1 MMMND
6 ELTAQHPKLA
16 TFFNLM
22 TQMPLENVTPMIP
35 PGGAGVGMHVIPVE
49 KAIESENMS
58 ASVEHISHWLSKY
71 DKYSVGQ
78 CTCRKQQTM
87 RGEGSGEI
95 NGEFC
100 MGMGDMAE
108 YCVDRGMG
116 RYISYE
122 EALEILNRA
131 ERHGFVHQIT
141 NIDGSEKIVA
151 ICNCAPGVCN
161 ALRTSQLYNTPN
173 MSRSAYRAHVDKS
186 KCVACGKCVEVCPVG
201 AAKLGQKLC
210 TKKGEVQYPL
220 TLLPDETAWSADNWN
235 IHYREDAKINCYD
248 TGTAPCKTACPAHL
262 AVQGY
267 VKMAGEGRFMD
278 ALKLIKQDNPFPAV
292 CGAICNRRCED
303 ACTRGT
309 VDDPIAIDEIKKFIA
324 DQELHAD
331 KRFIPICEKDD
342 GGMWGPDYKMAVIG
356 AGPAGMTAAYY
367 LRTRGYD
374 VTVFEKE
381 SRPGGML
388 MNGIPSF
395 RLEKD
400 VIEAEIDVLRE
411 MGVEFKCGVEI
422 GKDITIKDLKREG
435 YKAFYLAIG
444 LQGGRRTGV
453 PGEDAEGVESGVS
466 FLARINQDN
475 TIRLD
480 GDVVVIGGGNVAVD
494 VARSAARATNGKV
507 TMLCLESES
516 EMPAARDEVEEA
528 IAEGITV
535 MNGWG
540 PKEILTE
547 DGKVKGIVFKKCV
560 SVYDKEHR
568 FAPVYDEEE
577 TITIPCGNVL
587 MAIGQSA
594 QWGDLL
600 KGSKVHLRRGGTAIA
615 DPVTFQTDEP
625 DIFVGGDI
633 YHGARFAIDAIADGK
648 QGMVSIN
655 RFVHPGQS
663 LTIGRDRRE
672 FIELDRDDIRI
683 DSYDN
688 ASRQAPGLKPGKAS
702 ETFRDLRMPL
712 TEEQVKVEA
721 NRCLKCG
728 ATVVDLNQCI
738 GCGLCTTR
746 CEFDAI
752 HLSRDIPHAADMHT
766 AEEMIKCV
774 GPYALKRGFKILKR
788 KVTGKSDYPTE
799 Q

>member
-1 MMMND
+1 
-6 ELTAQHPKLA
+6 
-16 TFFNLM
+16 
-22 TQMPLENVTPMIP
+22 
-35 PGGAGVGMHVIPVE
+35 
-49 KAIESENMS
+49 
-58 ASVEHISHWLSKY
+58 
-71 DKYSVGQ
+71 
-78 CTCRKQQTM
+78 
-87 RGEGSGEI
+87 
-95 NGEFC
+95 
-100 MGMGDMAE
+100 MAAE
-108 YCVDRGMG
+108 G
-116 RYISYE
+116 RYQ
-122 EALEILNRA
+122 EAL
-131 ERHGFVHQIT
+131 
-141 NIDGSEKIVA
+141 
-151 ICNCAPGVCN
+151 
-161 ALRTSQLYNTPN
+161 ALIR
-173 MSRSAYRAHVDKS
+173 
-186 KCVACGKCVEVCPVG
+186 
-201 AAKLGQKLC
+201 
-210 TKKGEVQYPL
+210 
-220 TLLPDETAWSADNWN
+220 
-235 IHYREDAKINCYD
+235 
-248 TGTAPCKTACPAHL
+248 
-262 AVQGY
+262 
-267 VKMAGEGRFMD
+267 
-278 ALKLIKQDNPFPAV
+278 QDNPFPAV

-303 ACTRGT
+303 RCTRGL
-309 VDDPIAIDEIKKFIA
+309 VDAPVAIDEIKKFLA
-324 DQELHAD
+324 LRELDLVQKAAEGGSEGLSEALAQYM
-331 KRFIPICEKDD
+331 PICENGEGKQ
-342 GGMWGPDYKMAVIG
+342 WEDYPIAVIG
-356 AGPAGMTAAYY
+356 AGPAGLSAAYY
-367 LRTRGYD
+367 LRTEGYP
-374 VTVFEKE
+374 VTVFEREK
-381 SRPGGML
+381 RPGGML

-400 VIEAEIDVLRE
+400 IVEAEIE
-411 MGVEFKCGVEI
+411 IIEKMGAKIECGVDV
-422 GKDITIKDLKREG
+422 GKDVTLDDLRARG
-435 YKAFYLAIG
+435 FKAFYVAIG
-444 LQGGRRTGV
+444 LQGGRLAGV
-453 PGEDAEGVESGVS
+453 PGEEAEGVITGVD
-466 FLARINQDN
+466 FLRKANQDP
-475 TIRLD
+475 TVKLD
-480 GDVVVIGGGNVAVD
+480 GDVVVVGGGNVAAD
-494 VARSAARATNGKV
+494 VARTALRVTNGKV
-507 TMLCLESES
+507 TMLCLESRD
-516 EMPAARDEVEEA
+516 EMPAAQDEIAEVEE
-528 IAEGITV
+528 EGITI

-540 PKEILTE
+540 PKEVLSE
-547 DGKVKGIVFKKCV
+547 NGKVTAIVFKKCV